1 MAGITAGVT
10 VDDTAQHE
18 DSIDAPLQSCCI
30 AVQQALAFAGNAVA
44 VRQVA
49 KSIVHNAAA
58 TAAARMRLRDLRI
71 PDMNSTIFLPPE

>member
-1 MAGITAGVT
+1 MTACVT

-30 AVQQALAFAGNAVA
+30 AAQHAFAFAGRSAA

-49 KSIVHNAAA
+49 KTIVHTAAA
-58 TAAARMRLRDLRI
+58 TATAGTRLRALRSAN
-71 PDMNSTIFLPPE
+71 MNSTIFPPAR